1 MGDGKVLRGRCKL
14 SDPTKAVV
22 VALLCA
28 AAATG
33 FSGSAARA
41 DGLQAGLWKI
51 VTKPEIN
58 GTVGAAQESM
68 RCLTDSDVSNLEA
81 TFSANSRTI
90 NSDCER
96 TEAESTPQRLKWRLR
111 CKGQI
116 DMDIAG
122 EFLFDDP
129 KHYTATVTTRASMMG
144 QQIQNSRAL
153 IEARH
158 VGACK

>member
-1 MGDGKVLRGRCKL
+1 MNH
-14 SDPTKAVV
+14 PTKVI
-22 VALLCA
+22 VAILSCA
-28 AAATG
+28 AAVAGG
-33 FSGSAARA
+33 FNSPAARA

-51 VTKPEIN
+51 VTKPEVN
-58 GTVGAAQESM
+58 GTAGAAQEAM
-68 RCLTDSDVSNLEA
+68 RCLTDSDVANLEA

-96 TEAESTPQRLKWRLR
+96 TEAESTPQHLKWRLR

-129 KHYTATVTTRASMMG
+129 KHYTAIVTTRASMMG
-144 QQIQNSRAL
+144 QQIQNSRAS
-153 IEARH
+153 IEAQH
-158 VGACK
+158 VGACQ